1 MIEILFGAI
10 WTCLGVYIVW
20 YFFKAETL
28 HPLSSNDLTLTWQLH
43 KTQTGCTASNIHTLH
58 IKNNA
63 IVGFKCNCGYNYIQ
77 KRLLTQKTPPEI
89 QPKTKSQL
97 PKINDLIKSDET
109 IQKLGLTKAQIHKI

>member
-43 KTQTGCTASNIHTLH
+43 KNQTGCTASNIHTIH
-58 IKNNA
+58 IKNNS
-63 IVGFKCNCGYNYIQ
+63 IVGFTCDCGYNYIQ
-77 KRLLTQKTPPEI
+77 KRLITQKTSSEI
-89 QPKTKSQL
+89 QSKTEVQL
-97 PKINDLIKSDET
+97 PKINDLIKSDKT
-109 IQKLGLTKAQIHKI
+109 IQKLGLTNAQIHKL